1 MIGYTKNLDSKPS
14 EPVPGTALLRLVA
27 TKGGV
32 EVRDVKFSRYSE
44 LKLFIKEKKVVLGNY
59 EHNQGHPE

>member
-1 MIGYTKNLDSKPS
+1 MIGEMIGYTKNLDSKPS

-32 EVRDVKFSRYSE
+32 EIKDVKLSRYSD
-44 LKLFIKEKKVVLGNY
+44 LILYLKEKITK
-59 EHNQGHPE
+59 

>member
-1 MIGYTKNLDSKPS
+1 MIGYNKDEEQKSS
-14 EPVPGTALLRLVA
+14 EPVAGTALLRLIA